1 MAFIARKMPDAITFA
16 LVAAHNKSKI
26 DGVGA
31 SFHYDITTTQT
42 GDYTAPVLA
51 SDTVATANATDLTT
65 SIALTNSIKKT
76 VNRHYASA
84 YVLPLT
90 GGSHKVT
97 NTAIATAD
105 GTDLTSSVTLANA
118 IKSSYN
124 THIASTTF
132 HANADGTNAVAA
144 ANATDQTTLNTLVNA
159 QKTAFN
165 AHIISAPAGAMLTVV
180 DA

>member
-1 MAFIARKMPDAITFA
+1 MALIAQRMPDAMTFA
-16 LVAAHNKSKI
+16 LIYAHNKSKV

-31 SFHYDITTTQT
+31 NFHYDITSTQT
-42 GDYTAPVLA
+42 GDYTTPSIA

-65 SIALTNSIKKT
+65 SIALTNSLKKT
-76 VNRHYASA
+76 INRHYASA
-84 YVLPLT
+84 YSLPAT
-90 GGSHKVT
+90 GGAHKT
-97 NTAIATAD
+97 TTAAIATAD

-118 IKSSYN
+118 IKASYN

-165 AHIISAPAGAMLTVV
+165 AHIISAPAGMMISLVGP
-180 DA
+180 

>member
-1 MAFIARKMPDAITFA
+1 MALLSQRAPDAMAFA
-16 LVAAHNKSKI
+16 LVYAHNKSKV
-26 DGVGA
+26 DGVG
-31 SFHYDITTTQT
+31 SNFHYDISSTQT
-42 GDYTAPVLA
+42 GDYTTPAIA
-51 SDTVATANATDLTT
+51 NDTVATANATDLTT
-65 SIALTNSIKKT
+65 SIALTNSLKKT
-76 VNRHYASA
+76 INRHYASA
-84 YVLPLT
+84 YVLPMQ
-90 GGSHKVT
+90 GGAHK
-97 NTAIATAD
+97 TANAAISTAD

-165 AHIISAPAGAMLTVV
+165 AHIISAPAGMMISLVGP
-180 DA
+180 

>member
-26 DGVGA
+26 DGVG
-31 SFHYDITTTQT
+31 SNFHYDISSTQT
-42 GDYTAPVLA
+42 GDYTAPTLA
-51 SDTVATANATDLTT
+51 NDTVATANATDLTT

-90 GGSHKVT
+90 GGAHKVT
-97 NTAIATAD
+97 NTTISTAD

-124 THIASTTF
+124 THVGSTTF
-132 HANADGTNAVAA
+132 HANADGTNTVTS
-144 ANATDQTTLNTLVNA
+144 ANATDQTTLNTLVNEI
-159 QKTAFN
+159 KGDYN
-165 AHIISAPAGAMLTVV
+165 AHIISAPAGAMITVV